1 MTTKKKSQQT
11 IENTKEKE
19 LSRPKYHE
27 EIIQLDATTV
37 RIGKRDYSIRKNYR
51 DAFQPE
57 KLQERYSD
65 ILNRY
70 DYIVGDWGY
79 DQLRLRG
86 FFNEKNRSALPD
98 AKINTLQDYLY
109 EYCNFGCAYFVLE
122 RNESDTAA
130 KKEKTQKT
138 NKQQTTKPFIS
149 EKKVPVHQKSKKE
162 IVIKNRVSTKIDTK
176 TAPKKEKVISHKS
189 KRNFTIRQKGK

>member
-1 MTTKKKSQQT
+1 MIAKKKPQQT
-11 IENTKEKE
+11 EESTEEKE
-19 LSRPKYHE
+19 NSRPKYHE
-27 EIIQLDATTV
+27 EIIQLDPNTV
-37 RIGKRDYSIRKNYR
+37 RIGKRDYWIKKNYR
-51 DAFQPE
+51 DAFQTE

-98 AKINTLQDYLY
+98 SKINTLQDYLY

-122 RNESDTAA
+122 RKVSDNFK
-130 KKEKTQKT
+130 KKEDLQSSK
-138 NKQQTTKPFIS
+138 NKKIDNAYIS
-149 EKKVPVHQKSKKE
+149 EKQVTVSQKNKKE
-162 IVIKNRVSTKIDTK
+162 IVIKNRK
-176 TAPKKEKVISHKS
+176 PKELKVKKQEVEKVVSHNS